1 MTAAV
6 LAAALALH
14 ASPALAIR
22 PLTPPAPAIPED
34 AAWVNSVPLPMEL
47 LRGRKVVLFAFLN
60 MGNLRSRRAAE
71 ALKAWWDRY
80 ALNGLMIV
88 GVHTPDYEFDRDPLQ
103 VRRSVR
109 RAGIPFPVVI
119 DTRSKLW
126 DDYKNEGWPAFY
138 LVDHR
143 GRVVNDKLGEGG
155 YALFE
160 REIQTTLNA
169 FNGYKAPNGLRPYSE
184 AKREACGRATPSF
197 YLGSR
202 RGIKTARLGKDAN
215 RPVVDSRD
223 GEVNLSGTWDDDAEA
238 LRYTGSG
245 KTLDQLYLIF
255 RGGEMGGV
263 LSPGGGRQV
272 RFFIK
277 VDNLWLH
284 GGNAGTD
291 VLWDDS
297 DRSYVLVDEGRL
309 YSLVRDPNKERMH
322 EVSLF
327 PDGPGAS
334 VHGFE
339 FSDFCE
345 SLTETK

>member
-1 MTAAV
+1 MPAAV
-6 LAAALALH
+6 LAAAFLLL
-14 ASPALAIR
+14 ASPALALR
-22 PLTPPAPAIPED
+22 PLTPPAPPIPED
-34 AAWVNSVPLPMEL
+34 AAWVNSTPLPMGL
-47 LRGRKVVLFAFLN
+47 LKGRRVVLIAFLN

-80 ALNGLMIV
+80 ALQGLMV
-88 GVHTPDYEFDRDPLQ
+88 LGVHTPDYEFDRDPLQ

-109 RAGIPFPVVI
+109 RAGVPFPVVI
-119 DTRSKLW
+119 DTRRKLW
-126 DDYKNEGWPAFY
+126 DDYQNEGWPAFY

-143 GRVVNDKLGEGG
+143 GRIVHDKLGEGG

-160 REIQTTLNA
+160 RELLSVLA
-169 FNGYKAPNGLRPYSE
+169 SFNGYKPGRDHRPYAE

-202 RGIKTARLGKDAN
+202 RGVKTLRLGKDAN
-215 RPVVDSRD
+215 RPVVDARD
-223 GEVNLSGTWDDDAEA
+223 GEVALSGTWEDDAEA
-238 LRYTGSG
+238 IRYTGTG
-245 KTLDQLYLIF
+245 KALDQLYLIY
-255 RGGEMGGV
+255 RGGEAGAV

-272 RFFIK
+272 RVFIK

-309 YSLVRDPNKERMH
+309 YSIIRDPNKDSMH

-345 SLTETK
+345 SQTETK